1 MHLSVSIRLAFNSRM
16 RNAKTVSKG
25 CSLWRYANLKLMLL
39 RSGGFSIE
47 YVERALK
54 FRILNI
60 VFLVAL
66 VAVAVNMAYLVDD
79 NSKDL
84 SSPRLVYHCLN
95 RAA

>member
-1 MHLSVSIRLAFNSRM
+1 
-16 RNAKTVSKG
+16 
-25 CSLWRYANLKLMLL
+25 MLV
-39 RSGGFSIE
+39 RSGDFSIE

-54 FRILNI
+54 FSILNI

-95 RAA
+95 GAAR